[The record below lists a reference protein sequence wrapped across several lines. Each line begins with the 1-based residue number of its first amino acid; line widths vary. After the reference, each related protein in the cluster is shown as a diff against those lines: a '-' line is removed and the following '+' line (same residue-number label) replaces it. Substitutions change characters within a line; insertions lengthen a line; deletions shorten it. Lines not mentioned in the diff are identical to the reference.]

1 MLIELRIGGG
11 GKGAV
16 SMFPPS
22 KHADSGEVVAWDSD
36 GDPLEIEGHKLKQKV
51 DDLAVASLLVSHYPG
66 EGSRH
71 NAFLVLGGVLA
82 RARFNAS
89 QIERFVRVIAKAV
102 GDDDIPNRIE
112 AAVSALDRLDRNAE
126 TPGLPRFAEV
136 WGQEVAKKV
145 IKWFDLEPANRR
157 RAAQDELKMV
167 CVGDVDMTEVEWLW
181 EGRLARGKVTIISG
195 DPGFGKSQLATD
207 MAAVISRGAR
217 WPDRGR
223 AAKGSVIL
231 LSAEDDLSDTVRP
244 RLEAAGADV

>member
-136 WGQEVAKKV
+136 WGQEVAKK
-145 IKWFDLEPANRR
+145 RR
-157 RAAQDELKMV
+157 K
-167 CVGDVDMTEVEWLW
+167 
-181 EGRLARGKVTIISG
+181 
-195 DPGFGKSQLATD
+195 
-207 MAAVISRGAR
+207 
-217 WPDRGR
+217 
-223 AAKGSVIL
+223 
-231 LSAEDDLSDTVRP
+231 
-244 RLEAAGADV
+244 